1 MQWFDAHPWLQSNP
15 FYVAGD
21 SYAGMMVPV
30 IAQYISEGNF
40 SSLVLIAKKEPL
52 VLFFSSPLSYA
63 YLILCTEEYSTL
75 VLIFILPLFFSFFF
89 FERDGRSYA
98 FKLREEE
105 RVFLY
110 AKFDNRAANRKKRN
124 NPEKTHET
132 APCASNKKPET
143 KGVCY

>member
-21 SYAGMMVPV
+21 SYAGKMVPV

-75 VLIFILPLFFSFFF
+75 VLIFILSIVLFFFSF
-89 FERDGRSYA
+89 FERDGRSSA
-98 FKLREEE
+98 FQLREKENS
-105 RVFLY
+105 FLIY
-110 AKFDNRAANRKKRN
+110 KVR
-124 NPEKTHET
+124 
-132 APCASNKKPET
+132 
-143 KGVCY
+143 